1 MANLRFRRLR
11 DIDFDRK
18 ATVTVGHNR
27 TVTKVADIHADIYSF
42 RLHGHEV
49 ARLLVEHGGAR
60 AVLTLKHCGY
70 LTRTTGAAIKDAIR
84 LFGFWGNVSFAKGEF
99 RAGVQREYA
108 GEALEWCSFDAAN
121 GFDFEFGGRNQPMR
135 VNAF

>member
-1 MANLRFRRLR
+1 MANLRFRRLY
-11 DIDFDRK
+11 DIDFSRK
-18 ATVTVGHNR
+18 ATVTAGHNR
-27 TVTKVADIHADIYSF
+27 TVTKVADIHADVYSF

-70 LTRTTGAAIKDAIR
+70 MTRTTRAAMQDAIS

-99 RAGVQREYA
+99 RAGVQRRYE
-108 GEALEWCSFDAAN
+108 GDALEWCSFDAKS
-121 GFDFEFGGRNQPMR
+121 GFDFEFGGRDQPTR
-135 VNAF
+135 VTAF

>member
-1 MANLRFRRLR
+1 VANLRFNRLS
-11 DIDFDRK
+11 DIDFSRK

-60 AVLTLKHCGY
+60 SMLTLKHCGY
-70 LTRTTGAAIKDAIR
+70 MTRTTGAAIKDAIS
-84 LFGFWGNVSFAKGEF
+84 LFGFWGNVSFAGGEF
-99 RAGVQREYA
+99 RAGVQHRYE
-108 GEALEWCSFDAAN
+108 GDALEWCPLYAN
-121 GFDFEFGGRNQPMR
+121 SGFDFEFGDAVQPLR
-135 VNAF
+135 VTAF